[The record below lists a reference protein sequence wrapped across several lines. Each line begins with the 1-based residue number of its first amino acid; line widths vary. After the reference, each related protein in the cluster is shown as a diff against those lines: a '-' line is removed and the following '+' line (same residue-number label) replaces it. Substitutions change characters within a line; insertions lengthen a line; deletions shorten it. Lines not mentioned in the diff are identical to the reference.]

1 MHIGMRTVKTAV
13 GTAAAML
20 IAYELHLEYWD
31 GRWDYY
37 DFISPEYDQG
47 IISASRVSLIGDRV
61 RFCDCDRCIFG
72 AGVQCT
78 GFRAFLTHFHSFDQR
93 VCGAERY
100 RHDRSASHSF
110 YDGEK
115 LQLVLD

>member
-20 IAYELHLEYWD
+20 IAYELHLEYWTAA
-31 GRWDYY
+31 G
-37 DFISPEYDQG
+37 IITILSVQNYDQG
-47 IISASRVSLIGDRV
+47 IISASRISLIGDRV

-78 GFRAFLTHFHSFDQR
+78 GFRTFLTHFYSFDQR

-100 RHDRSASHSF
+100 RHDRGASHSF